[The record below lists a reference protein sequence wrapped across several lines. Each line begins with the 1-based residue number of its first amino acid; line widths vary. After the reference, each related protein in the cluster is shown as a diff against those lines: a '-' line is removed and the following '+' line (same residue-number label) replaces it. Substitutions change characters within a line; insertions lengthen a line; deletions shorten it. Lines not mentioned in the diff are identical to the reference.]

1 MKLERE
7 LAHTRVCICVGAGGV
22 GKTTSSAALAM
33 MLARSGKRVALVTID
48 PAKRLADA
56 LGISLDP
63 ERPGEPQQVDLV
75 CSGELWAMMLD
86 PQATFD
92 GMVTG
97 LAPDRE
103 ARDAILEHPI
113 YQRLSSAVAG
123 SQEFTAVAKLYEL
136 DRSRRFDAIVLDTP
150 PSRNALDF
158 LEAPDR
164 LTAFL
169 EGRGL
174 TALLAPSGPLAKVA
188 GRGSGL
194 VFGTLGRL
202 TGSDLLRDIE
212 TFFSAF
218 GTVLDGFRERASAV
232 SRLLADPATA
242 FVIVTAAEREPA
254 SEAIHLA
261 ERLGRS
267 EVDLTA
273 LIVNRVTPAAEQP
286 RVLDPALIAEQLGG
300 DSELAA
306 KVVRT
311 AGDARAVARAQAAE
325 IERLQGAIGAA
336 SVIVPRLA
344 GDLHDLDGIGRLA
357 EWLASDPAERAA
369 ALAHRAV

>member
-1 MKLERE
+1 MNLSRE

-22 GKTTSSAALAM
+22 GKTTTSAAIAL
-33 MLARSGKRVALVTID
+33 MLAQSGKRVALVTID

-56 LGISLDP
+56 LGVSDLA
-63 ERPGEPQQVDLV
+63 GEPQQVDLD

-92 GMVTG
+92 GMVEN
-97 LAPDRE
+97 LAPDE
-103 ARDAILEHPI
+103 DSRDAILTNAI

-174 TALLAPSGPLAKVA
+174 TALFAPSGPLAKVA

-202 TGSDLLRDIE
+202 TGSELLRDIE

-232 SRLLADPATA
+232 SRLLADPSTA

-254 SEAIHLA
+254 GEAIHLA
-261 ERLGRS
+261 QRLNRS
-267 EVDLTA
+267 EIDLTA
-273 LIVNRVTPAAEQP
+273 LIVNRVTPASDEP
-286 RVLDPALIAEQLGG
+286 RELDIDAITRQLGG
-300 DSELAA
+300 DAELAT

-311 AGDARAVARAQAAE
+311 AADARAIALAQRAQ
-325 IERLQGAIGAA
+325 IDRLRDALPGR
-336 SVIVPRLA
+336 SLVIVPRLA
-344 GDLHDLDGIGRLA
+344 GDLHDLAGIGRLA
-357 EWLASDPAERAA
+357 DWVAEDPDARES